1 MKHVVFI
8 LLVVLCFFLS
18 CDKQEVQVPNC
29 ENCNLTCIEPAD
41 TNVITNDCID
51 NWECSFKVIPNSVVS
66 VNETQGVIAGN
77 KTVFQM
83 INSTQG
89 SELIADDELADILV
103 FELHE
108 SQSSFKLS
116 GSDLAQMKVH
126 FKRVCFCS
134 EVEFKSVISGC
145 IQGEKN
151 SDGTWHIQGN
161 LNAPYSFGSVHI
173 KFDAQFEN

>member
-1 MKHVVFI
+1 MKPVVFI

-29 ENCNLTCIEPAD
+29 ENCKLTCIEPAG
-41 TNVITNDCID
+41 TNVITNDCND
-51 NWECSFKVIPNSVVS
+51 NWECSFKVISNSVVS
-66 VNETQGVIAGN
+66 VNEAQGVVAGN

-89 SELIADDELADILV
+89 SELIADDELTDILV
-103 FELHE
+103 FELDQP
-108 SQSSFKLS
+108 QSRFKFYD
-116 GSDLAQMKVH
+116 GDLARINMR
-126 FKRVCFCS
+126 FKRVCFCD
-134 EVEFKSVISGC
+134 EVEFKPINSGC
-145 IQGEKN
+145 IEGAKN
-151 SDGTWHIQGN
+151 EDGSWHIQGN